1 MKEAGLDILVVG
13 RTDCRLA
20 ANVDDGFEEAMWRCQ
35 AFQDAGADIV
45 YFEGPQSREEMEALN
60 KVIEVPTM
68 LAQVEKPDR
77 EILSGAVAQDLGYD
91 LLLNGLTLLNV
102 QMAATREAL
111 RQWQSGTHPTQLLE
125 FDDLYKTVGFDDY
138 IGLDE

>member
-77 EILSGAVAQDLGYD
+77 EIL
-91 LLLNGLTLLNV
+91 
-102 QMAATREAL
+102 MAATREAL